1 MKLTNNFSLGN
12 MHQQIMLHHSATIEF
27 NFRTS
32 FTGCLQGK
40 KTQKNESP
48 AVFRQVRGQPATR
61 FFICR
66 RRSPPLLCKFDNTY
80 SAMTFFART
89 QKGVW

>member
-1 MKLTNNFSLGN
+1 MKLTSNFSLGN

-40 KTQKNESP
+40 KHKKTNLQ
-48 AVFRQVRGQPATR
+48 Q
-61 FFICR
+61 
-66 RRSPPLLCKFDNTY
+66 
-80 SAMTFFART
+80 FFAKFEASQPHDFSSVVVVRHHYYANSIT
-89 QKGVW
+89 RILL